1 MMTSKY
7 RYVIVQQDKP
17 NTLLPYGV
25 EIYKNLEVKPY
36 KSYWFK
42 TPEERLEGLKIVA
55 KTK

>member
-1 MMTSKY
+1 MTSKY

-25 EIYKNLEVKPY
+25 EIYKNLELKPY

-42 TPEERLEGLKIVA
+42 TPQERLEGLKIVA